1 MHERIGRTEQI
12 TVMMSEQE
20 KELVL
25 RAAKA
30 LHQTTSKYVRALLLN
45 ESKRILNHTEE

>member
-1 MHERIGRTEQI
+1 MHERMNRKEQI

-20 KELVL
+20 KELVIM
-25 RAAKA
+25 AAKA
-30 LHQTTSKYVRALLLN
+30 LHQTTSKYVRAMLLS